1 MNEKWQTVPAEPTQ
15 EMLAVISN
23 ESEIYPDADALYAA
37 LIAAAPKQETLSIER
52 VSKLCSDAAREQTPK
67 QQEQAPADRDGLI
80 RRLRAVCE
88 TGCDP
93 DLPFEAADEIALR
106 RRLLREQM
114 QLTNQRTE
122 EILRLTAERDG
133 LLALLKEARL
143 TFEMWKDVAP
153 AFSLCA
159 DIDSAI
165 AKVEKG
171 GAA

>member
-1 MNEKWQTVPAEPTQ
+1 MNEKWQTVPVEPTQ
-15 EMLAVISN
+15 EM
-23 ESEIYPDADALYAA
+23 
-37 LIAAAPKQETLSIER
+37 IAAAEQLPETFSLGDEWR
-52 VSKLCSDAAREQTPK
+52 VMIDAAPK

-171 GAA
+171 GV